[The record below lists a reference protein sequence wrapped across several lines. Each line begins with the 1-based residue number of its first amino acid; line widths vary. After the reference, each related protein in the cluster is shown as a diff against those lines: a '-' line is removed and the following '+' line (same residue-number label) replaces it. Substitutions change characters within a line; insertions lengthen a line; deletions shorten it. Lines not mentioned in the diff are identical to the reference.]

1 MKKVTLFVLFC
12 AISLPNFSQSLGY
25 EDLAILFS
33 KDNNAGTAR
42 YTAMSGAFG
51 ALGGDIS
58 AIKINPASGAIFKS
72 SLFTASFDSRS
83 TEIMT
88 NYYGNSSTTQED
100 YFNFSQAG
108 AVFVYNSYSN
118 SDWSKFAF
126 SINYSSRN
134 NFDTNFIA
142 SGNSGFA
149 TFVEF
154 PLDTGNP
161 KIQYT
166 NSDSQQFSTT
176 YNGEIEEYNFAISG
190 VYQNDLYLG
199 AAINTY
205 DLKFSQQSFLKEQN
219 NDGSGNLL
227 NAKFYQENNTLGTG
241 FSISAGAIYKASKN
255 LRLGFTYQT
264 PIWFTEI
271 NEETNILN
279 NDGFLGDTEII
290 ASNNSSTIYD
300 NTSGNNFP
308 VQAFS
313 YKLKTPAKTTASIAY
328 IFGKNGLI
336 SADYTISNYKKLK
349 LSNGDFTAENQFFNN
364 NLRNTY
370 TLNVGA
376 EWRFKS
382 LSVRGGYHYSQSP
395 DANAIESD
403 NIKGYSYGAG
413 YNFGNIKLD
422 FAFQDKTNTQLY
434 NFYPQYNQVNAAN
447 LKFDN
452 RMLTATLS
460 INL

>member
-1 MKKVTLFVLFC
+1 MKNATLFVLFC

-33 KDNNAGTAR
+33 KDNNTGTAR
-42 YTAMSGAFG
+42 YNAMSGAFG
-51 ALGGDIS
+51 ALGGDVS
-58 AIKINPASGAIFKS
+58 AVKINPASGAILNN
-72 SLFTASFDSRS
+72 SLFSASLNSKA
-83 TEIMT
+83 TEINA
-88 NYYGNSSTTQED
+88 NYYGNSTNTQED

-108 AVFVYNSYSN
+108 AVFVYSNYSN
-118 SDWSKFAF
+118 NNWSKFAF
-126 SINYSSRN
+126 SFNYSMKSN
-134 NFDTNFIA
+134 YDTRFIA
-142 SGNSGFA
+142 NGNSGFA
-149 TFVEF
+149 TFTEF

-161 KIQYT
+161 KTQYL

-176 YNGEIEEYNFAISG
+176 YSGKMEEYNFAISG

-205 DLKFSQQSFLKEQN
+205 DLKFSQQSFLNEQN
-219 NDGSGNLL
+219 NDGSGNTI
-227 NAKFYQENNTLGTG
+227 NAKFYQQNNTVGTG
-241 FSISAGAIYKASKN
+241 FSISAGAIYKASKS
-255 LRLGFTYQT
+255 LRLGFSYQT
-264 PIWFTEI
+264 PIWYTEI

-290 ASNNSSTIYD
+290 ASNNTTIYD
-300 NTSGNNFP
+300 NTTGNYFP
-308 VQAFS
+308 VQAYS
-313 YKLKTPAKTTASIAY
+313 YRLKTPGKTTASIAY

-336 SADYTISNYKKLK
+336 SADYTIKNYKNLK
-349 LSNGDFTAENQFFNN
+349 LSNGDFTTENQFFNN

-370 TLNVGA
+370 TLNIGT

-382 LSVRGGYHYSQSP
+382 LSLRGGYHYSQSP

-413 YNFGNIKLD
+413 YSFGNVKLD
-422 FAFQDKTNTQLY
+422 VAYQNKTNTQLY
-434 NFYPQYNQVNAAN
+434 NFYPQYNQINAAD
-447 LKFDN
+447 LKIDN
-452 RMLTATLS
+452 RILTATLS

>member
-33 KDNNAGTAR
+33 KDNNTGSAR
-42 YTAMSGAFG
+42 YNAMSGAFG
-51 ALGGDIS
+51 ALGGDVS
-58 AIKINPASGAIFKS
+58 AVKINPASSAVFKNS
-72 SLFTASFDSRS
+72 VFTASLNSRS
-83 TEIMT
+83 AEINT
-88 NYYGNSSTTQED
+88 KYYGNSTTMQKG
-100 YFNFSQAG
+100 YFKFSQAG
-108 AVFVYNSYSN
+108 AVFVYNSYTN

-126 SINYSSRN
+126 SFNYSIRN
-134 NFDTNFIA
+134 NYDTNFIA
-142 SGNSGFA
+142 NGNSGFA
-149 TFVEF
+149 TFTEF

-161 KIQYT
+161 KNQYV
-166 NSDSQQFSTT
+166 NSESQQFNTAYKGKIT
-176 YNGEIEEYNFAISG
+176 EYNFALSG

-199 AAINTY
+199 ASINTY

-219 NDGSGNLL
+219 NDGSGNVL
-227 NAKFYQENNTLGTG
+227 NAKFYQENNTVGTG
-241 FSISAGAIYKASKN
+241 FSLSAGAIYKATKS
-255 LRLGFTYQT
+255 LRLGFSYQT

-290 ASNNSSTIYD
+290 ASNNNTIYD
-300 NTSGNNFP
+300 NTAGNYFP
-308 VQAFS
+308 TQAFS

-336 SADYTISNYKKLK
+336 SADYTLSNYKNLK
-349 LSNGDFTAENQFFNN
+349 LSNADFTVENQFFNN

-370 TLNVGA
+370 TLNIGT

-382 LSVRGGYHYSQSP
+382 LSLRGGYHYSQSP
-395 DANAIESD
+395 DANAIKSD

-413 YNFGNIKLD
+413 YSFGNVKLD
-422 FAFQDKTNTQLY
+422 FAYQNKTNTQLY
-434 NFYPQYNQVNAAN
+434 NFYPQYNQVNAAD
-447 LKFDN
+447 LKIDN
-452 RMLTATLS
+452 RILTATLS

>member
-12 AISLPNFSQSLGY
+12 AISLPVFSQSLGY

-33 KDNNAGTAR
+33 KDNNIGTAR

-58 AIKINPASGAIFKS
+58 AIKINPASGAVFKN
-72 SLFTASFDSRS
+72 SLFSATLDSRS
-83 TEIMT
+83 TEIKT
-88 NYYGNSSTTQED
+88 NYYGNSTTTQED

-118 SDWSKFAF
+118 NDWSKFSF
-126 SINYSSRN
+126 SFNYSIRN
-134 NFDTNFIA
+134 NYETNLIA
-142 SGNSGFA
+142 NGNSGFA
-149 TFVEF
+149 TFTEY

-161 KIQYT
+161 KTQYL
-166 NSDSQQFSTT
+166 NSDSQQFTT
-176 YNGEIEEYNFAISG
+176 SYNGELAEYNFAISG

-199 AAINTY
+199 ASVNTY
-205 DLKFSQQSFLKEQN
+205 ELKFSQQSFLREQN
-219 NDGSGNLL
+219 NDGSGNVL

-241 FSISAGAIYKASKN
+241 FSISAGAIYKATKS
-255 LRLGFTYQT
+255 LRIGFSYQT
-264 PIWFTEI
+264 PIWYTEI

-279 NDGFLGDTEII
+279 NDGFFGDTEIEVT
-290 ASNNSSTIYD
+290 NNNVIYD

-313 YKLKTPAKTTASIAY
+313 YKLKTPAKTTASVAY
-328 IFGKNGLI
+328 IFGKSGLI

-349 LSNGDFTAENQFFNN
+349 LSNGDFTTENLFFNN
-364 NLRNTY
+364 KLRNTY
-370 TLNVGA
+370 TLNVGT

-382 LSVRGGYHYSQSP
+382 LSLRGGYHYSQSP

-413 YNFGNIKLD
+413 YSFGNVKLD
-422 FAFQDKTNTQLY
+422 FAYQTKSNTQLY
-434 NFYPQYNQVNAAN
+434 NFYPQYNQVNAAD
-447 LKFDN
+447 LKIDN
-452 RMLTATLS
+452 SILTATLS